1 MSDKMWE
8 EFTEW
13 AAKTFEIPASLI
25 KWTDE
30 QWEEGYPVR
39 VINERGEQS
48 EEANSLFGIAWLA
61 FQASRAALAVEL
73 PYSYKDAPP
82 YACYEG
88 GWNDMRGEVVDALAE
103 AGVTVK

>member
-1 MSDKMWE
+1 MSDNMRE

-73 PYSYKDAPP
+73 PKRDGVNMYGTDVL
-82 YACYEG
+82 EI
-88 GWNDMRGEVVDALAE
+88 NEVREALTK
-103 AGVTVK
+103 AGVTLK